1 MNSNCLIAL
10 HGSFYSDYLKMPKSY
25 SIFLNINIFLSAYF
39 FCIDLI
45 VYMHIFEIKTM
56 KMS

>member
-10 HGSFYSDYLKMPKSY
+10 HGSFFSDYLKMPKSY
-25 SIFLNINIFLSAYF
+25 SIFLNIKILHA
-39 FCIDLI
+39 
-45 VYMHIFEIKTM
+45 HIEIKTI